1 MTRAFAVPCR
11 CGAGGAPRW
20 FVSLVSLQLLPGPR
34 RRGGGGPPELQVRS
48 RSPGR
53 FVGPFSPPKFRFS
66 GYGLCQARH
75 TLAGGDL
82 DANLPKEVPFP
93 ETLPFLFP
101 KPRPVLAAWQSPW
114 FLRGGGR
121 RPRRGRVPGAPRPP
135 PGPRRPGGART
146 AVFPA
151 PFRAP
156 QVARPQVTPATSL
169 LAQAAV
175 WSSSPNSSEI
185 RGRGGR
191 AGAEIWGK
199 PRFPGPNASRYAPA
213 AVHSGPPP
221 PRRAALAPLPRPPC
235 SCSSP

>member
-1 MTRAFAVPCR
+1 MV
-11 CGAGGAPRW
+11 
-20 FVSLVSLQLLPGPR
+20 VSLQLLPGPR
-34 RRGGGGPPELQVRS
+34 RRGGGGPPQLQVRS

-53 FVGPFSPPKFRFS
+53 FVGPVVGPFSLPSFASPATGCVRP
-66 GYGLCQARH
+66 ATR
-75 TLAGGDL
+75 L

-135 PGPRRPGGART
+135 PGPRRPGDART

-156 QVARPQVTPATSL
+156 QVARPQVTPATLL

-175 WSSSPNSSEI
+175 WSSSPKFLGNQGA
-185 RGRGGR
+185 RGARGGR
-191 AGAEIWGK
+191 DLGGN
-199 PRFPGPNASRYAPA
+199 PGTRARTPPETPLPPCIPP
-213 AVHSGPPP
+213 PPP
-221 PRRAALAPLPRPPC
+221 PRRAALAPLPRLPSTLLLAHLEQLLKVP
-235 SCSSP
+235 